1 MNQYSYSGD
10 PDFSSGYYIT
20 DKMVNKY
27 HKKPFGSPTR
37 AGIEGALLGA
47 AGLGG
52 LAFKLNRMPGRLVD
66 DKGMLLKRLVAR
78 RAKDT
83 SLQPYVAVP
92 LKLKRVGLTGR
103 NIPLREAMAVGAV
116 LGAAAFGGT
125 KAIANR
131 REREKLRELM
141 EKSAAESEDRRKKHQ
156 VFLQRQRDRT
166 PVVSSA
172 LAGAGAGALTAGG
185 YAYSGRFLPVRTTR
199 EMRHMGFDPK
209 PKNPLGSV
217 IDLTQDAKGTFGL
230 DPKKA
235 KRYYKTYRKA
245 LSKWERRGTPPNFK
259 KYLAVGAAAGAGL
272 GVLDAYS
279 KKRMAKKLLE
289 QEFGQE
295 R

>member
-1 MNQYSYSGD
+1 MNQYSYFGD
-10 PDFSSGYYIT
+10 PDFSPNYYIT

-37 AGIEGALLGA
+37 AGIQGALLGA

-52 LAFKLNRMPGRLVD
+52 LAFKLNRMPGRLVE
-66 DKGMLLKRLVAR
+66 DKGTLLKRLVAR
-78 RAKDT
+78 RAKGT
-83 SLQPYVAVP
+83 NLPAHTVIP
-92 LKLKRVGLTGR
+92 LKRVGLTGR
-103 NIPLREAMAVGAV
+103 NIPLRKAMAVGAI
-116 LGAAAFGGT
+116 LGATAFGGT

-131 REREKLRELM
+131 KEREKLRELM

-172 LAGAGAGALTAGG
+172 LAGAGAGALMAGS
-185 YAYSGRFLPVRTTR
+185 YAYPKRLSVRATRVGRS
-199 EMRHMGFDPK
+199 MGFDPK
-209 PKNPLGSV
+209 PKNPV
-217 IDLTQDAKGTFGL
+217 IDLTQDAKGIFRL

-235 KRYYKTYRKA
+235 KRDYKAYRKA
-245 LSKWERRGTPPNFK
+245 LSKWKRRGTPPNLK
-259 KYLAVGAAAGAGL
+259 KYLAAGAAAGAGL
-272 GVLDAYS
+272 GVLDVYL

>member
-1 MNQYSYSGD
+1 MNRYSYFDD
-10 PDFSSGYYIT
+10 PDFSPDYYIT

-27 HKKPFGSPTR
+27 HKKPFGSPTG
-37 AGIEGALLGA
+37 AGIQGALLGA

-52 LAFKLNRMPGRLVD
+52 LAFKLNRMPGRLVE
-66 DKGMLLKRLVAR
+66 DKGTLLKRLVAK
-78 RAKDT
+78 RAKGT
-83 SLQPYVAVP
+83 NLPAHTAIP
-92 LKLKRVGLTGR
+92 LKRVGLTGR

-116 LGAAAFGGT
+116 LGATAFGGT

-156 VFLQRQRDRT
+156 AFLQRQRDRT

-172 LAGAGAGALTAGG
+172 LTGAGAGAYVAGG
-185 YAYSGRFLPVRTTR
+185 FAYPRRLSSVRTTQAR
-199 EMRHMGFDPK
+199 RHMGFDPK

-217 IDLTQDAKGTFGL
+217 IDLTQDIKGTFRF
-230 DPKKA
+230 DSKKA
-235 KRYYKTYRKA
+235 KRDYKAYRKA
-245 LSKWERRGTPPNFK
+245 LSEWERRGTPPNLK

-272 GVLDAYS
+272 GVGAMYLN
-279 KKRMAKKLLE
+279 KLMAKKLLE

-295 R
+295 